1 MKHSL
6 LISQFMIS
14 SMSFKA
20 FLNRNLGNAMDWRSS
35 AVACGP
41 LDTDILVASYRTL
54 FRSQYKTLA
63 DAVDNRQR
71 FFIILLT
78 TSCSLVE
85 RMGCEH
91 DRLSATTRQ
100 IAYEIQ
106 LRCRTV
112 RHQWLVGFQSV
123 WLDRNA

>member
-1 MKHSL
+1 
-6 LISQFMIS
+6 MIS
-14 SMSFKA
+14 LVSFKA
-20 FLNRNLGNAMDWRSS
+20 FLNRNLGNAMVWRSS

-41 LDTDILVASYRTL
+41 LDTDILVA
-54 FRSQYKTLA
+54 LA

-85 RMGCEH
+85 RMGSER

-112 RHQWLVGFQSV
+112 SHQWLVGLQSG
-123 WLDRNA
+123 WLDRNS

>member
-41 LDTDILVASYRTL
+41 LDTDILVA
-54 FRSQYKTLA
+54 LA

-78 TSCSLVE
+78 TSCRLVE
-85 RMGCEH
+85 RMGSER

-100 IAYEIQ
+100 IARDTAPMSNGESSMASRLSIG
-106 LRCRTV
+106 L
-112 RHQWLVGFQSV
+112 
-123 WLDRNA
+123 A